1 MVVVEEI
8 SLGEI
13 RQFRKLQSPLEISH
27 ALCFGLGEAQRQLR
41 LWSESGPVFNASG
54 VKWQLPVR
62 RISKPKSA
70 LAPFG

>member
-54 VKWQLPVR
+54 VRGNSRPAVSVSPNR
-62 RISKPKSA
+62 H
-70 LAPFG
+70 